1 MTADESAGGLTK
13 LGAMGASTLP
23 RAFAGLA
30 VGIIATLVVGFTLG
44 WTFAPLVGWDALAL
58 VVVAWTWIRVWPM
71 NPDRTREHARREDP
85 ARPVTDLVLLVASVA
100 SLVGVAFAV
109 VASGNSHG
117 TKEGMLVL
125 LGVIS
130 VVLSWSVVHTTF
142 ALRYALL
149 YYTGPKNG
157 IDFNQPD
164 DPQYSDFA
172 YLAFTLGMTY
182 QVSDTDLQTKA
193 IRATALRQ
201 ALLSYL
207 FGVVIIA
214 ILINVV
220 ANLSS

>member
-1 MTADESAGGLTK
+1 MAVDESTGTRAK
-13 LGAMGASTLP
+13 LGVVGMSTLP
-23 RAFAGLA
+23 RLMTGLGLGIVATVALGFSAG
-30 VGIIATLVVGFTLG
+30 
-44 WTFAPLVGWDALAL
+44 WEFAPLVGWDVLAL
-58 VVVAWTWIRVWPM
+58 VVVSWTWLRVWPM
-71 NPDRTREHARREDP
+71 NPERTREHARREDP
-85 ARPVTDLVLLVASVA
+85 ARPVTDLLLLTASVA
-100 SLVGVAFAV
+100 SLIGVAFAV

-117 TKEGMLVL
+117 GKEALLVI
-125 LGVIS
+125 LGVVS

-149 YYTGPKNG
+149 YYTGPKHG

-164 DPQYSDFA
+164 EPQYSDFA
-172 YLAFTLGMTY
+172 YVAFTLGMTY

>member
-1 MTADESAGGLTK
+1 
-13 LGAMGASTLP
+13 
-23 RAFAGLA
+23 
-30 VGIIATLVVGFTLG
+30 
-44 WTFAPLVGWDALAL
+44 
-58 VVVAWTWIRVWPM
+58 VWPM

-125 LGVIS
+125 LGVVS
-130 VVLSWSVVHTTF
+130 VVLSWGVVHTTF

-172 YLAFTLGMTY
+172 YLSFTLGMTY
-182 QVSDTDLQTKA
+182 QVSDTNLQTKA

-220 ANLSS
+220 ANLSSS